1 MISMAEFLKTEG
13 LTGGLNPKRMPLPDG
28 DVNLWG
34 RELWYY
40 LSKVADATPGM
51 YEPKPY
57 V

>member
-13 LTGGLNPKRMPLPDG
+13 LSGGLNPKRMPLPDG

-51 YEPKPY
+51 Y
-57 V
+57 